1 MDATILALQLTMLA
15 LVVSKQDQDEAHAA
29 GELRRTTPPTQ
40 DLDSEERGEARR
52 YSVSSESNEEDT
64 ESDGERATSGRQRR
78 RRRRRQET
86 ETLLMNG
93 EEPVAGGND
102 SERDRER
109 RVWEITSGEFMT
121 AELKVIDVVR
131 KQWRKGAIRSGE
143 AGSTAAETGSEGTRR
158 RV

>member
-1 MDATILALQLTMLA
+1 
-15 LVVSKQDQDEAHAA
+15 
-29 GELRRTTPPTQ
+29 
-40 DLDSEERGEARR
+40 
-52 YSVSSESNEEDT
+52 
-64 ESDGERATSGRQRR
+64 
-78 RRRRRQET
+78 
-86 ETLLMNG
+86 MNG

>member
-15 LVVSKQDQDEAHAA
+15 LVVSKQDQDEAHAL
-29 GELRRTTPPTQ
+29 GELRRSTPPTQ

-64 ESDGERATSGRQRR
+64 ESDEGRAATGSRR
-78 RRRRRQET
+78 RLRRRQES

-93 EEPVAGGND
+93 EGLVASD
-102 SERDRER
+102 ESERDRER
-109 RVWEITSGEFMT
+109 RVWEITSGEFMA
-121 AELKVIDVVR
+121 AELRVIDVVR
-131 KQWRKGAIRSGE
+131 KQWRKGAIGPGE
-143 AGSTAAETGSEGTRR
+143 TGGTAAETSSEGARR